1 MMHDDVDRI
10 LAGEESVVPSSGFT
24 ASVMEAVRREAAA
37 PPQIPFPWT
46 RALPGLAACA
56 LMISTAPLGLRGTAP
71 VPDPL
76 AAILKAAGDAGA
88 GWIAVALLLAYASR
102 ALSTRLA
109 GGRS

>member
-37 PPQIPFPWT
+37 PPQIPFPWK

-56 LMISTAPLGLRGTAP
+56 LTIPAAAVGLRGPAP
-71 VPDPL
+71 GQDPL
-76 AAILKAAGDAGA
+76 AAVLKAAGDAGA
-88 GWIAVALLLAYASR
+88 GWIAVALLLAYISM

-109 GGRS
+109 GGRT